1 MTNASRNLV
10 TTIPPLPP
18 NSHLNKSEIL
28 YGVETAVGRGV
39 YFMSNVKQK
48 MDIFF
53 DHHAPSIVIE
63 VREYRD
69 GYIDIRKRGGKIRAF
84 TEITKDNVK
93 HCKELIKIVDE
104 LRHLDGVK
112 GGIAINDSEY
122 MATTVLQEAKPLTQV
137 IYSNVKEVV
146 EQGQYIFD
154 TLWNVAIP
162 AEQKIREIEEGKI
175 IYETRII
182 ENNPDEIVRQIS
194 RLAADSTELATCL
207 TPGGMQYSYN
217 YFLDIKK
224 NLMDKQKRG
233 QHKGIRY
240 VTTIDKN
247 NLGVVETYLESGIQ
261 VRHVRNLPPM
271 SFGVSDKQIAATIEK
286 MEGGNRVQSLLI
298 SNEPLYQR
306 HFASIFEEL
315 WGNGIDAA
323 DMIKDIE
330 EGVDF
335 ADIEVIPNPRAGIA
349 KAQSIIRAARKE
361 VSILVSSA
369 NALRRQVQMGGLQL
383 LKNASEQQGV
393 KVRLLVPDENEN
405 DEQRLSTILEEVK
418 IQCPQVNV
426 RTMEK
431 GLHTRITIVLADRK
445 ECTIIE
451 LKDDTKDIS
460 YSAAGLSMYS
470 NSKSTV
476 SSYVS
481 IFETFWEQTE
491 LYEKLKVHDK
501 MQKEFINVA
510 AHELR
515 TPVQPILGLSE
526 VLLSKKGNIEDYFD
540 LVSAINRNA
549 KRLQHLTE
557 DILDVTRIESNTLI
571 LHKEEVDVCEKISN
585 VIDDIKDQ
593 INDPGKLRVVFNQ
606 PKNPVY
612 VSADKTRLYQ
622 VIANL
627 LNNAIKST
635 REGTISINVENKE
648 NSQVTISVKDTGAGI
663 SPEIAPRLFTK
674 FVTTSDAGTGL
685 GLYLS
690 KSIVDAHGGK
700 MWAQNNPGKVGATFG
715 FTFPKIQ

>member
-1 MTNASRNLV
+1 
-10 TTIPPLPP
+10 
-18 NSHLNKSEIL
+18 
-28 YGVETAVGRGV
+28 
-39 YFMSNVKQK
+39 
-48 MDIFF
+48 
-53 DHHAPSIVIE
+53 
-63 VREYRD
+63 
-69 GYIDIRKRGGKIRAF
+69 
-84 TEITKDNVK
+84 
-93 HCKELIKIVDE
+93 
-104 LRHLDGVK
+104 RHLDGVK

-217 YFLDIKK
+217 YFFDIKK

-233 QHKGIRY
+233 EHKGIRY
-240 VTTIDKN
+240 VTTLDKD
-247 NLGVVETYLESGIQ
+247 NLGVVKTYLESGIQ

-271 SFGVSDKQIAATIEK
+271 SFGVSDKEIAATIEK

-349 KAQSIIRAARKE
+349 KARSIISAARKE

-383 LKNASEQQGV
+383 LKNASEQQGA

-405 DEQRLSTILEEVK
+405 DGQRLSTILEEVK

-451 LKDDTKDIS
+451 LRDDTKDIS
-460 YSAAGLSMYS
+460 YSAAGLSTYS

-481 IFETFWEQTE
+481 IFETFWKQTE
-491 LYEKLKVHDK
+491 LYEKLKLHDK

-557 DILDVTRIESNTLI
+557 DILDVTRIESHALI

-593 INDPGKLRVVFNQ
+593 ISDPGKLRMVFYQ

-627 LNNAIKST
+627 LNNAIKFT
-635 REGTISINVENKE
+635 REGTISINVEDKE

-700 MWAQNNPGKVGATFG
+700 MWAHNNPGKVGATFG

>member
-1 MTNASRNLV
+1 
-10 TTIPPLPP
+10 
-18 NSHLNKSEIL
+18 
-28 YGVETAVGRGV
+28 
-39 YFMSNVKQK
+39 MSNVKQK

-53 DHHAPSIVIE
+53 DHHAPSIVVE

-217 YFLDIKK
+217 YFFDIKK

-233 QHKGIRY
+233 EHKGIRY
-240 VTTIDKN
+240 VTTLDKD
-247 NLGVVETYLESGIQ
+247 NLGVVKTYLESGIQ

-271 SFGVSDKQIAATIEK
+271 SFGVSDKEIAATIEK

-349 KAQSIIRAARKE
+349 KAQSIISAARKE

-383 LKNASEQQGV
+383 LKNASEQQGA

-405 DEQRLSTILEEVK
+405 DGQRLSTILEEVK

-491 LYEKLKVHDK
+491 LYEKLKLHDK

-557 DILDVTRIESNTLI
+557 DILDVTRIESHTLI

-593 INDPGKLRVVFNQ
+593 ISDPGKLRMVFYQ

-627 LNNAIKST
+627 LNNAIKFT
-635 REGTISINVENKE
+635 REGTISINVEDKE

-700 MWAQNNPGKVGATFG
+700 MWAHNNPGKVGATFG

>member
-1 MTNASRNLV
+1 M

-28 YGVETAVGRGV
+28 YGVENAVGRGV

-53 DHHAPSIVIE
+53 DHHAPSIVVE

-217 YFLDIKK
+217 YFFDIKK

-233 QHKGIRY
+233 EHKGIRY
-240 VTTIDKN
+240 VTTLDKD
-247 NLGVVETYLESGIQ
+247 NLGVVKTYLESGIQ

-271 SFGVSDKQIAATIEK
+271 SFGVSDKEIAATIEK

-349 KAQSIIRAARKE
+349 KAQSIISAARKE

-383 LKNASEQQGV
+383 LKNASEQQGA

-405 DEQRLSTILEEVK
+405 DGQRLSTILEEVK

-451 LKDDTKDIS
+451 LRDDTKDIS
-460 YSAAGLSMYS
+460 YSAAGLSTYS

-481 IFETFWEQTE
+481 IFETFWKQTE
-491 LYEKLKVHDK
+491 LYEKLKLHDK

-557 DILDVTRIESNTLI
+557 DILDVTRIESHALI

-593 INDPGKLRVVFNQ
+593 ISDPGKLRMVFYQ

-627 LNNAIKST
+627 LNNAIKFT
-635 REGTISINVENKE
+635 REGTISINVEDKE

-700 MWAQNNPGKVGATFG
+700 MWAHNNPGKVGATFG

>member
-1 MTNASRNLV
+1 
-10 TTIPPLPP
+10 
-18 NSHLNKSEIL
+18 
-28 YGVETAVGRGV
+28 
-39 YFMSNVKQK
+39 MSNVKQK

-53 DHHAPSIVIE
+53 DHHAPSIVVE

-217 YFLDIKK
+217 YFFDIKK

-233 QHKGIRY
+233 EHKGIRY
-240 VTTIDKN
+240 VTTLDKD
-247 NLGVVETYLESGIQ
+247 NLGVVKTYLESGIQ

-271 SFGVSDKQIAATIEK
+271 SFGVSDKEIAATIEK

-349 KAQSIIRAARKE
+349 KAQSIISAARKE

-383 LKNASEQQGV
+383 LKNASEQQGA

-405 DEQRLSTILEEVK
+405 DGQRLSTILEEVK

-557 DILDVTRIESNTLI
+557 DILDVTRIESQTLI

-593 INDPGKLRVVFNQ
+593 ISDPGKLRVVFYQ

-627 LNNAIKST
+627 LNNAIKFT
-635 REGTISINVENKE
+635 KEGTISINVEDRE

-715 FTFPKIQ
+715 FTFPKIL

>member
-1 MTNASRNLV
+1 TNASRNLV

-28 YGVETAVGRGV
+28 YGVENAVGRGV

-217 YFLDIKK
+217 YFFDIKK

-233 QHKGIRY
+233 EHKGIRY
-240 VTTIDKN
+240 VTTLDKD
-247 NLGVVETYLESGIQ
+247 NLGVVKTYLESGIQ

-271 SFGVSDKQIAATIEK
+271 SFGVSDKEIAATIEK

-349 KAQSIIRAARKE
+349 KAQSIISAARKE

-383 LKNASEQQGV
+383 LKNASEQQGA

-405 DEQRLSTILEEVK
+405 DGQRLSTILEEVK

-526 VLLSKKGNIEDYFD
+526 ILLSKKGNIEDYFD

-593 INDPGKLRVVFNQ
+593 IDDPGKLRMVFYQ

-627 LNNAIKST
+627 LNNAIKFT
-635 REGTISINVENKE
+635 REGTISINVEDKE

-700 MWAQNNPGKVGATFG
+700 MWAHNNPGKVGATFG

>member
-1 MTNASRNLV
+1 M

-28 YGVETAVGRGV
+28 YGVENAVGRGV

-53 DHHAPSIVIE
+53 DHHAPSIVVE

-217 YFLDIKK
+217 YFFDIKK
-224 NLMDKQKRG
+224 NIMDKQKRG
-233 QHKGIRY
+233 EHKGIRY
-240 VTTIDKN
+240 VTTLDKD
-247 NLGVVETYLESGIQ
+247 NLGVVKTYLESGIQ

-271 SFGVSDKQIAATIEK
+271 SFGVSDKEIAATIEK

-349 KAQSIIRAARKE
+349 KAQSIISAARKE

-383 LKNASEQQGV
+383 LKNASEQQGA

-405 DEQRLSTILEEVK
+405 DGQRLSTILEEVK

-593 INDPGKLRVVFNQ
+593 INDPGKLRVVFYQ

-627 LNNAIKST
+627 LNNAIKFT
-635 REGTISINVENKE
+635 REGTISINVEDKE
-648 NSQVTISVKDTGAGI
+648 NSQVTISVIDTGAGI

-700 MWAQNNPGKVGATFG
+700 MWAHNNPGKVGATFG